1 MPRSVLSHMARQP
14 YLCLYDCLLCS
25 FLRPSEIFPRCPVWP
40 YRWSREGSHT
50 SWALKQRVLPS
61 FGHPLL
67 SQCCSI
73 SPIAFWLQL
82 VYGSEDDKNQSWG
95 IGQCVTSF
103 YKPEVSL
110 THLPV
115 GLGEY
120 PRMGS
125 ACPPLLRIGE
135 LDVASEINGADVVR
149 KIPHLA
155 LLYQFQ
161 QHRKVRSFYVIVTSQ
176 SRSVYVGY
184 TQYRLINCMS
194 KT

>member
-1 MPRSVLSHMARQP
+1 
-14 YLCLYDCLLCS
+14 
-25 FLRPSEIFPRCPVWP
+25 
-40 YRWSREGSHT
+40 
-50 SWALKQRVLPS
+50 
-61 FGHPLL
+61 
-67 SQCCSI
+67 
-73 SPIAFWLQL
+73 
-82 VYGSEDDKNQSWG
+82 
-95 IGQCVTSF
+95 
-103 YKPEVSL
+103 
-110 THLPV
+110 
-115 GLGEY
+115 
-120 PRMGS
+120 MGS